1 MKNANEILLVFIQV
15 LLVTGGGYG
24 PKWTT
29 FKSTEIIVLGSSSWK
44 LVGDLPIA
52 VFSIRGT
59 SIDNKVLVTGIT

>member
-1 MKNANEILLVFIQV
+1 MKNANKILLVFIQV

-24 PKWTT
+24 PNDSG
-29 FKSTEIIVLGSSSWK
+29 FKSTEILVLGSSNWK